1 MSNETYHLVSR
12 LIKRME
18 ALMKSDRNERLM
30 GQLSE
35 LVKLQRYKVHEK
47 LINHPELY
55 PGQPPLL
62 FQLEREDGQTQKQLA
77 EQLRR
82 APATVTVMLK
92 RMESSGFIR
101 READP
106 KDLRSLRVYLTDQ
119 GRAALKELR
128 EVFQELDRQAQKDF
142 TPEESQLMSALA
154 QRMVQNLRE
163 Y

>member
-1 MSNETYHLVSR
+1 MNS
-12 LIKRME
+12 
-18 ALMKSDRNERLM
+18 ARNERLL

-47 LINHPELY
+47 LVNHPELY

-62 FQLEREDGQTQKQLA
+62 FQLDREDGQTQKSLA

-92 RMESSGFIR
+92 RMETAGYVR

-106 KDLRSLRVYLTDQ
+106 NDLRSLRVYLTDQ
-119 GRAALKELR
+119 GRAALEDLR
-128 EVFQELDRQAQKDF
+128 EAFQALERQAQEGF
-142 TPEESQLMSALA
+142 TPEETQLMSALA
-154 QRMVQNLRE
+154 QRMIQNLRE
-163 Y
+163 S